1 MPQYLS
7 NTGFKG
13 TPDEFGQL
21 EGVKQLDYIKTLLKG
36 QNKFNGKPFDNAV
49 DYYIGNFF
57 PAALKLPDIAAKNPN
72 GIIVEQDPQINRYK
86 HVPLKDQIAAYNAN
100 KGLDTDKDGKITY
113 KDMAAV
119 LKRSLDSKTYQQA
132 LEELKKVKAD
142 AKAPD
147 LSGFTRDDKGT
158 KEHQKQYVPDSPGI
172 LDSVYDWLVS
182 LVKKFAEPVCF
193 NIKTS
198 DYSVGIEYGRILG
211 LALEEELNCKSCIY
225 TKDNQI
231 ELVVEASGIDK
242 QNILKV
248 SNDVRK
254 QFKNNTKKLNYDLK
268 CEVRLKNSDLPELT
282 FNKAASQYRMFQL
295 KINGIK

>member
-1 MPQYLS
+1 MV
-7 NTGFKG
+7 NH
-13 TPDEFGQL
+13 
-21 EGVKQLDYIKTLLKG
+21 LK
-36 QNKFNGKPFDNAV
+36 KK
-49 DYYIGNFF
+49 
-57 PAALKLPDIAAKNPN
+57 
-72 GIIVEQDPQINRYK
+72 
-86 HVPLKDQIAAYNAN
+86 AN
-100 KGLDTDKDGKITY
+100 E
-113 KDMAAV
+113 
-119 LKRSLDSKTYQQA
+119 KTYLDA
-132 LEELKKVKAD
+132 IVELKKVKPD
-142 AKAPD
+142 AKATD
-147 LSGFTRDDKGT
+147 LSEFNKSDKGT
-158 KEHQKQYVPDSPGI
+158 AKHQKQYVPDSHGI

-225 TKDNQI
+225 TKDNEI
-231 ELVVEASGIDK
+231 ELVVEASGVDK

-268 CEVRLKNSDLPELT
+268 CEVRLKNSHLPELT

>member
-1 MPQYLS
+1 MPQYLNS
-7 NTGFKG
+7 SAGFKG

-21 EGVKQLDYIKTLLKG
+21 EGVKQLDYIKTMLKG
-36 QNKFNGKPFDNAV
+36 QIKYAGKPFDNPI

-57 PAALKLPDIAAKNPN
+57 LAALKLPDIVAKNPN
-72 GIIVEQDPQINRYK
+72 GIIVEKDPKINRYK
-86 HVPLKDQIAAYNAN
+86 HVSLKEQISAYNSN
-100 KGLDTDKDGKITY
+100 PGLDADKDGKITY
-113 KDMAAV
+113 KDMGEF
-119 LKRSLDSKTYQQA
+119 LKKSLNSKIYQEA
-132 LEELKKVKAD
+132 LEELKKVKPD
-142 AKAPD
+142 AKAPV
-147 LSGFTRDDKGT
+147 LTEGT
-158 KEHQKQYVPDSPGI
+158 KFKEITPAPDSPGV
-172 LDSVYDWLVS
+172 LDSIYDWLVS
-182 LVKKFAEPVCF
+182 LFKKFAEPVCF

-231 ELVVEASGIDK
+231 ELVVEGSGIDK

-254 QFKNNTKKLNYDLK
+254 QFRNNTKKLNYDLK

-295 KINGIK
+295 KINGTK